1 MAQHKQH
8 QLRQSHPTY
17 LFFRSILCS
26 TPFLTNCCLL
36 PQKFS
41 FLARL
46 QSSMIKRLVIPMIQ
60 VPMSLLPTSTMTSSI
75 PWTKFSTATRSFS
88 NIFSRLISL
97 LIRLPSAL
105 AILFRWAPVLK
116 LSRNFSIQFNPFIP
130 YLVIPL
136 TWTVFG
142 FRFLGRPSPSTPGGS
157 LFRAI
162 STLTKFS
169 LCYNTAG
176 IFPSSNPPIPKMPS
190 ATWCLPPLLRRMWTH
205 TSKPNSLTELS
216 SDLLTLFLAHVE
228 ENCHR
233 NLINIVSTTSVFLD
247 FS

>member
-169 LCYNTAG
+169 LCWDFSF
-176 IFPSSNPPIPKMPS
+176 IEPPNPKDAKRNLVSASIAPQDVDTYIQTELAHGALLGPFNPIPGACGGK
-190 ATWCLPPLLRRMWTH
+190 LPQKSH
-205 TSKPNSLTELS
+205 
-216 SDLLTLFLAHVE
+216 
-228 ENCHR
+228 
-233 NLINIVSTTSVFLD
+233 
-247 FS
+247 